1 MIDKRNRR
9 ILEAASVTTL
19 VALGLILWSEAVPK
33 PLPVIVAMSVGQG
46 LGTLS
51 LLAFVWVVVSDLR
64 SARRRARQSSIPPPP
79 T

>member
-33 PLPVIVAMSVGQG
+33 PLPVIVAMTVGQG

-51 LLAFVWVVVSDLR
+51 LLAFFWVVASDVR
-64 SARRRARQSSIPPPP
+64 TARRRARQSSNPPPSS
-79 T
+79 